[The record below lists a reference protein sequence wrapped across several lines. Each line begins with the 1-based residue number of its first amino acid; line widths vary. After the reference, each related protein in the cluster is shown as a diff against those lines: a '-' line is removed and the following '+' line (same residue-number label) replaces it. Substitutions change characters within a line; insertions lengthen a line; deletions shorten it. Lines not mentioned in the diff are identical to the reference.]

1 MDKFSYAMGMGIGQ
15 NLLSM
20 GTKDLNIDD
29 FAQAIKD
36 IFAHRKTPL
45 TFTEA
50 QDIVNS
56 YFSNMEAKLNEERI
70 RKGKA
75 FLEENRKRTEIVTLP
90 SGLQYEIL
98 REGNGKK
105 PTVTDR
111 VKCHYEGT
119 LIDGTVFDSS
129 VQRGVPAVFGV
140 SQVIKGWTQALQ
152 LMNEGSKWRLYIPAD
167 LAYGAQQAGEL
178 IPPYSTL
185 IFDIELIQI
194 I

>member
-29 FAQAIKD
+29 FTQAIKD

-90 SGLQYEIL
+90 SGL
-98 REGNGKK
+98 
-105 PTVTDR
+105 
-111 VKCHYEGT
+111 
-119 LIDGTVFDSS
+119 
-129 VQRGVPAVFGV
+129 
-140 SQVIKGWTQALQ
+140 
-152 LMNEGSKWRLYIPAD
+152 
-167 LAYGAQQAGEL
+167 
-178 IPPYSTL
+178 
-185 IFDIELIQI
+185 
-194 I
+194 